1 MADMITYYRT
11 ASGLPDG
18 LALDDYMYAYFKSVS
33 GLPAGLS
40 IDDYMQA
47 FYKAQT
53 GKDSVIDG
61 ERAYYEAQLGLTN
74 SQLAVDDLREMFLA
88 TQ

>member
-1 MADMITYYRT
+1 MADLITYYRT
-11 ASGLPDG
+11 VSGLPDG
-18 LALDDYMYAYFKSVS
+18 LSLDDYMYAYFKTAS
-33 GLPAGLS
+33 GLPAGLTL
-40 IDDYMQA
+40 DDYTQA

-53 GKDSVIDG
+53 GKDSVNDG

-88 TQ
+88 TK